1 LAEIE
6 KKCYEAM
13 DDDFNTPILI
23 SHLFELVKLVNAAA
37 DNKAAFSPE
46 DLELAKK
53 LYASFVEDVLGL
65 QDSVACAAQEGED
78 PLQGVMDIVLEIRA
92 KAKADKDW
100 ATSDLIRD
108 RLKAAGISVMD
119 GKDGATWS
127 RI

>member
-1 LAEIE
+1 
-6 KKCYEAM
+6 
-13 DDDFNTPILI
+13 
-23 SHLFELVKLVNAAA
+23 
-37 DNKAAFSPE
+37 
-46 DLELAKK
+46 
-53 LYASFVEDVLGL
+53 ASFVEDVLGL

-78 PLQGVMDIVLEIRA
+78 PLLGVMDIVLEIRA